1 MVRLPVLILRGQ
13 ITKSTAMELDMCRTA
28 TAKKSSYTILK
39 RYGERNFRLKAEQIQ
54 VDRVAFRN

>member
-1 MVRLPVLILRGQ
+1 
-13 ITKSTAMELDMCRTA
+13 MELDMCRTA
-28 TAKKSSYTILK
+28 TAKKSPYTILK